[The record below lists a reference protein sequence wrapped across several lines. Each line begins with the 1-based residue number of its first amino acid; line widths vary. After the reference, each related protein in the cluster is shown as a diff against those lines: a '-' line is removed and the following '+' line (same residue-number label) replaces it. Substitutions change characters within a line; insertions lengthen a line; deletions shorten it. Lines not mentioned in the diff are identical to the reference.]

1 MVAFYRNSHQASR
14 KAVVSDTKTIRLSSC
29 KFNLCLTLSLSAH
42 TLFVNMSIEIIF
54 TSIFLLAIALFWFS
68 PFEIKVE
75 DEADECFSE
84 TSTR

>member
-14 KAVVSDTKTIRLSSC
+14 KAVVSNPKTIRLSFH
-29 KFNLCLTLSLSAH
+29 KLNLCLTLSLSAP

-54 TSIFLLAIALFWFS
+54 TSISLVAIVLFWFS

-75 DEADECFSE
+75 EEADESFSE

>member
-14 KAVVSDTKTIRLSSC
+14 KAVVSDSKTIRLSSC
-29 KFNLCLTLSLSAH
+29 KFNLCLTLSLSAP

-54 TSIFLLAIALFWFS
+54 TSISLVAIVLFWFS

>member
-1 MVAFYRNSHQASR
+1 MVAFCRNSYQTSR
-14 KAVVSDTKTIRLSSC
+14 KAVVSDTKTIRLSFY
-29 KFNLCLTLSLSAH
+29 KLNLCLTLSLSGY
-42 TLFVNMSIEIIF
+42 TLFVNMSIEFIF
-54 TSIFLLAIALFWFS
+54 TSICLLAIVLFWFS

>member
-1 MVAFYRNSHQASR
+1 
-14 KAVVSDTKTIRLSSC
+14 
-29 KFNLCLTLSLSAH
+29 
-42 TLFVNMSIEIIF
+42 MSIEIIF

-75 DEADECFSE
+75 DEVDECFSE